1 MFMNPGYLPV
11 ERRPDAPKKVRKWDQ
26 IEESIN
32 RINIAKSK
40 DASSPKDLEFWQD

>member
-40 DASSPKDLEFWQD
+40 DAASPKDLEFWQD